1 MCYLSHFIASC
12 LFNQNLMLSE
22 LDILG
27 YIQIAKSFILS
38 LSERAKFSS
47 RNACVLKPFETDK
60 LLSQ

>member
-1 MCYLSHFIASC
+1 
-12 LFNQNLMLSE
+12 MLSE